1 MLEFILMLD
10 FINVMFV
17 VEFLMKVLVL
27 KDILEFM

>member
-27 KDILEFM
+27 KDIFEFM